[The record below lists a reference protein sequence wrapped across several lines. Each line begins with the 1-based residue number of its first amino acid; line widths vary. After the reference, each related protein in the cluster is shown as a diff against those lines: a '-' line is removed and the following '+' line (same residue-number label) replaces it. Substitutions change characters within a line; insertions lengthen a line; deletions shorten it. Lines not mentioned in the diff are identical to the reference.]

1 MLTFLSDRSRAK
13 HIANTSVWIEMAF
26 GIRGYVMLRKR
37 PITSRAHG
45 PRRNAAEGR
54 GAGRNGSAAV
64 VPAGRPSPVPYAA
77 MASPRTCFTIASF
90 LHGTEVHP
98 RTGATEPS
106 SRATDVVYR
115 PVPTRGVRTTR
126 LNLEDT
132 CFNRA
137 CPSPGKPR
145 PLQGGQPRKEAPDD
159 GTDGSWGDVFMT
171 EDGFEDRRRDSAEVV
186 PSAALAMGDD
196 KTHDIPRGSGDGAF
210 AAPGVFLP
218 PRNLTLGISRTDRN
232 DKSHWLLGGGF
243 WGGLGVRLQ
252 TRKERW
258 N

>member
-1 MLTFLSDRSRAK
+1 
-13 HIANTSVWIEMAF
+13 
-26 GIRGYVMLRKR
+26 LRKR
-37 PITSRAHG
+37 PITSRPHG
-45 PRRNAAEGR
+45 SRRNADKGR
-54 GAGRNGSAAV
+54 TAGRNGSATV
-64 VPAGRPSPVPYAA
+64 VPASRPSPDPYAA

-90 LHGTEVHP
+90 LHDTRVHP

-106 SRATDVVYR
+106 SRATGIVYR
-115 PVPTRGVRTTR
+115 PVPTRGVWTR
-126 LNLEDT
+126 CPSSEDA

-159 GTDGSWGDVFMT
+159 GTDGSWGDVFAT
-171 EDGFEDRRRDSAEVV
+171 EDGFEDRMRDSAEVV

-196 KTHDIPRGSGDGAF
+196 QTHDIPRGSGDGAF
-210 AAPGVFLP
+210 AAPGVLLH
-218 PRNLTLGISRTDRN
+218 PRNLARGISRTDRN

-243 WGGLGVRLQ
+243 WSGLRVRLQ
-252 TRKERW
+252 TRNERW